1 MSNFISSILLLAVL
15 SFMIYA
21 VYTLFKNSRINQNN
35 KIIWIAII
43 ILMPLIG
50 AILFLIMNRNKD

>member
-1 MSNFISSILLLAVL
+1 
-15 SFMIYA
+15 MIYA